1 MPDRW
6 TSRRRR
12 TPSCARFAPPVVV
25 AMIAA
30 MIAPMPASAQCL
42 LCSAETPAS
51 TQSIPDERRDQP
63 LRIEII
69 TDLDFSRLVAGRNGG
84 SVQINPDGGG
94 AAVGGATQI
103 GGYGFSGRVLVSGTP
118 GRAVRIS
125 LPHEVV
131 LSAQSGRVARV
142 RDISANLPPVARLGP
157 DGRLEFA
164 FGGRLDLDGEADGD
178 YRGRIDV
185 TVSYE

>member
-1 MPDRW
+1 ML
-6 TSRRRR
+6 
-12 TPSCARFAPPVVV
+12 A
-25 AMIAA
+25 AA
-30 MIAPMPASAQCL
+30 MLAPSPASAQCL

-51 TQSIPDERRDQP
+51 PQSIPDERREQP
-63 LRIEII
+63 LRIEVIAG
-69 TDLDFSRLVAGRNGG
+69 LDFSRLVAGRQGG
-84 SVQINPDGGG
+84 SVRIDPDGGG
-94 AAVGGATQI
+94 SAAGGAAPI

-118 GRAVRIS
+118 GRTVRID
-125 LPHEVV
+125 LPREAV
-131 LSAQSGRVARV
+131 LTASSGRVARV
-142 RDISANLPPVARLGP
+142 RDITANLPPLARLGP